1 MGVITISRQYGAGG
15 EEVAEK
21 ISKVL
26 GYRIIARKEIE
37 NKLIDIA
44 GQQIAEKVI
53 AEKAPGIIERITVD
67 RRIWKNLLIE
77 SILSFAVDGNVL
89 ILGRGSFDVFRDVPG
104 VLDILVSG
112 NLKQRVKYVIVKEG
126 INSLHAE
133 EKIER
138 IDRERS
144 GFLNYYYGVDW
155 PHPSLFHFSANPLR
169 IGIDECAGAI
179 EALASFLFYREDFEK
194 KRKKAIQEKY
204 FVTVAENRIILS
216 VGIDLDLFSLRVK
229 EGNKVE
235 IKFFNVPTEVREKAI
250 ITIGELME
258 GYTIHQMV

>member
-1 MGVITISRQYGAGG
+1 MAIITVSRQYGAGG

-21 ISKVL
+21 VSKTL
-26 GYRIIARKEIE
+26 GYRIIAREEIE
-37 NKLIDIA
+37 EKLIDIA

-53 AEKAPGIIERITVD
+53 AEKAPGIIDRITVNL
-67 RRIWKNLLIE
+67 RIWKNLLKE

-89 ILGRGSFDVFRDVPG
+89 ILGRGSFDVFRDIPG

-112 NLKQRVKYVIVKEG
+112 NLKQRVKYVTMKEG

-144 GFLNYYYGVDW
+144 GFLKYFFGVDW
-155 PHPSLFHFSANPLR
+155 PDPSLFHFSANPLR
-169 IGIDECAGAI
+169 IGIDECAVAI
-179 EALASFLFYREDFEK
+179 GALASFLNNREDFEK
-194 KRKKAIQEKY
+194 NRKKAIQEKY
-204 FVTVAENRIILS
+204 YVTAAENRIILS

-250 ITIGELME
+250 FTIGDLME
-258 GYTIHQMV
+258 GFTIHQMV